1 MNSRSIVSARSKRHL
16 LLLLVVALL
25 GGGDAWAKK
34 RVVVMKFPGRAGA
47 AQKEVEA
54 LVKKDNT
61 IVSDSALRRAQKRL
75 KVRRLNDSGYAKLA
89 AELQADAFINGSLQ
103 RRRGGK
109 YNLALTL
116 RDGKTGAVT
125 DTIDVP
131 LKSARVDSAAR
142 ADLAMKL
149 EPALAK
155 VGALSD
161 EPLEITPPGGA
172 SPPVSAGPGSED
184 TEAAPL
190 TGVKPL
196 PPPRVDDATAGTALV
211 ARAELPDHRRARHA
225 AAEVSVGATVVRRK
239 LSFTSTDELSPSQ
252 RPNGYNGSA
261 VPSVTVNGEVYPL
274 AFSSPSGALSGLG
287 VGFVFDRV
295 IGLKSRLGDTEYTTT
310 QQKIGGGLRYRWNLG
325 NKATNPTVK
334 FIAGFNALT
343 FEIDRGADDIDLPN
357 FSYTYLDVGAAGR
370 FPVGSPMFALY
381 LDARYNQV
389 FGSGEVTEQAY
400 YGDGGARGFEGDG
413 GLEVR
418 LLEDKLVVRLGAHYQ
433 RIAFDFDGNGV
444 RSNNRD
450 GNPANQDV
458 GGALD
463 QYLSGY
469 LTAGWVF

>member
-1 MNSRSIVSARSKRHL
+1 MNSRSIVSARSRVL
-16 LLLLVVALL
+16 LLLLVVVAL
-25 GGGDAWAKK
+25 GGGEAWAKK
-34 RVVVMKFPGRAGA
+34 RIVVVKFPGRA
-47 AQKEVEA
+47 AQAQREVEA

-61 IVSDSALRRAQKRL
+61 VVSDAAMRRAQKRL
-75 KVRRLNDSGYAKLA
+75 KVRRLNDSGYARLA
-89 AELQADAFINGSLQ
+89 ADLTADAFITGALQ
-103 RRRGGK
+103 RRRGGR

-125 DTIDVP
+125 ETIDVP
-131 LKSARVDSAAR
+131 LKRARVDSAAR

-161 EPLEITPPGGA
+161 EPLEITPPSA
-172 SPPVSAGPGSED
+172 PVSAGPGSED

-190 TGVKPL
+190 TGVKPP
-196 PPPRVDDATAGTALV
+196 PPPRADEATAGTALV
-211 ARAELPDHRRARHA
+211 ARAELPDQRRARHA

-239 LSFTSTDELSPSQ
+239 LTFTSTDELTPSQ
-252 RPNGYNGSA
+252 RPNGYNGSV

-274 AFSSPSGALSGLG
+274 AFGSPSGALSGLG
-287 VGFVFDRV
+287 VAFVFDRV
-295 IGLKSRLGDTEYTTT
+295 IGLKSRLGSTEYTTT
-310 QQKIGGGLRYRWNLG
+310 QQKVGGGLRYRWNLG
-325 NKATNPTVK
+325 NKATQPTVK
-334 FIAGFNALT
+334 FIAGFNALS

-370 FPVGSPMFALY
+370 FPVGSPMFAIY

-389 FGSGEVTEQAY
+389 FGSGEVTEQAF

-418 LLEDKLVVRLGAHYQ
+418 LLDDKLVVRLGAHYQ